1 MRAPD
6 TASGSIDGPMRDF
19 LAWVAFCPRTYAEAM
34 EAWAS
39 TCPRYTVWEDALGAG
54 LIQIE
59 RADGMRF
66 GEAHV
71 SLTLRGQD
79 SLAGQSGRS

>member
-19 LAWVAFCPRTYAEAM
+19 LAWVARCPRTYAEAM

-66 GEAHV
+66 GEAQV

-79 SLAGQSGRS
+79 SLGGRPGRS

>member
-6 TASGSIDGPMRDF
+6 TGSGSIDGPMRDF
-19 LAWVAFCPRTYAEAM
+19 LAWVARRPRTYAEAM

-39 TCPRYTVWEDALGAG
+39 RCPRYTVWEDALGAG

-71 SLTLRGQD
+71 SLTLRGQN
-79 SLAGQSGRS
+79 SLVGQ